1 MLYLT
6 IFSFLLFIT
15 IKIDTLESF
24 KRNLR
29 TILIGWVEPR
39 INVFDEAQSSLKL
52 MGEIS
57 HKYKSNITL
66 GCNERTLVEQSLE
79 SVCMENIVKKQKKKQ
94 YKINNNVGGGEK
106 KRNVWENVLIEFII
120 FIIT

>member
-6 IFSFLLFIT
+6 IFSILLFIT
-15 IKIDTLESF
+15 IIIDTLESF

-29 TILIGWVEPR
+29 TIFIGWVKPR

-66 GCNERTLVEQSLE
+66 GCDERTLEQSLE
-79 SVCMENIVKKQKKKQ
+79 SVCMENIVKKQTKQ
-94 YKINNNVGGGEK
+94 NKINNNVGSGEK
-106 KRNVWENVLIEFII
+106 KRKVWENVLIEFII